1 MIFPTTAA
9 EQAHHHSPPH
19 NTPLVSGRVAIR
31 GHGSSNKILLL
42 LFRLD
47 SHFFVYCRRVP
58 VMNDSL
64 FVGLSIFEY

>member
-19 NTPLVSGRVAIR
+19 DTHLVSGRVAIR
-31 GHGSSNKILLL
+31 GHGSSNQNSPSFSAGLP
-42 LFRLD
+42 
-47 SHFFVYCRRVP
+47 FFVYCRRVP

-64 FVGLSIFEY
+64 LVGLSIFEY